1 MIVVLA
7 GIANDVAV
15 AAAVADGNDDE
26 FDPEKES
33 AA

>member
-7 GIANDVAV
+7 GIANAV
-15 AAAVADGNDDE
+15 AVADGNDDD